1 MNLATRIAKA
11 EAATLKH
18 QARTARPM
26 DQTAR
31 SARVAHACACVDSGS
46 TDRRHLRVAQ
56 LMHTARQRAQFSD
69 LA

>member
-11 EAATLKH
+11 EAAMHEH
-18 QARTARPM
+18 QARQARPM
-26 DQTAR
+26 DPTTR

-56 LMHTARQRAQFSD
+56 LMHIAQQRTEFFQ